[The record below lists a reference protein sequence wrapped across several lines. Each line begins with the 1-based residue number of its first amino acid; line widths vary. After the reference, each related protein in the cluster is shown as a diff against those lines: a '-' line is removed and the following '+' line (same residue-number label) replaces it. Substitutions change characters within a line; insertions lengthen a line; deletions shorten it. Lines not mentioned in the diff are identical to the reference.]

1 MFTMSASST
10 LVLHSYL
17 GVELRLYL
25 PRYILY
31 FGMLMSS
38 KLIKNEK
45 ELVQHC
51 RKGAKPK
58 TNTYPPLYY
67 LYLVSSRSEQEA
79 NGF

>member
-17 GVELRLYL
+17 GVELDYIYPG

-45 ELVQHC
+45 EVVQHC

-58 TNTYPPLYY
+58 TNTYPTFVLPIP
-67 LYLVSSRSEQEA
+67 S
-79 NGF
+79 

>member
-58 TNTYPPLYY
+58 TNTYPTFV
-67 LYLVSSRSEQEA
+67 LVPIPS
-79 NGF
+79 